1 MKSARFRLAQG
12 VVVEDV
18 GNDLIVMVPGSTEVL
33 SVSGV
38 AATVVRK
45 IQSGETVPVTAVTDE
60 LAKAGVLESSTL
72 SRRGLIKAGAIGA
85 GAGIAV
91 LAMPTVAAASSG
103 PNGGTSGYEPPA
115 GVQVLDASN
124 QWGRRTDLAEDDSV
138 ADGTNY
144 FFGLYLNTSFT
155 TNEDRPTLYFRGFDN
170 AFSALDNS
178 FDPNWRFFAEFFP
191 AISSLSSGLQ
201 QFLLNEQGSIPRVS
215 GEQLSD
221 NFLYVEWGGTTYA
234 VNDVDWY

>member
-1 MKSARFRLAQG
+1 MSTARFRLASG
-12 VVVEDV
+12 VVVEEM
-18 GNDLIVMVPGSTEVL
+18 GNELIVMVPGSTHVL
-33 SVSGV
+33 SLSGP
-38 AATVVRK
+38 AAETLRRS
-45 IQSGETVPVTAVTDE
+45 QSGAPVLVNAVTDE
-60 LAKAGVLESSTL
+60 LARAGVLESSAV

-103 PNGGTSGYEPPA
+103 PNGGTSGYQPPA

-124 QWGRRTDLAEDDSV
+124 EWSRRANQSDMSSV

-144 FFGLYLNTSFT
+144 FFGFYLNTSLT
-155 TNEDRPTLYFRGFDN
+155 TPQTRPTLYFTGFDDEV
-170 AFSALDNS
+170 SAIDNS
-178 FDPNWRFFAEFFP
+178 FDPNWESWAEFFP

-215 GEQLSD
+215 GEQLSN

-234 VNDVDWY
+234 VNDVAWY